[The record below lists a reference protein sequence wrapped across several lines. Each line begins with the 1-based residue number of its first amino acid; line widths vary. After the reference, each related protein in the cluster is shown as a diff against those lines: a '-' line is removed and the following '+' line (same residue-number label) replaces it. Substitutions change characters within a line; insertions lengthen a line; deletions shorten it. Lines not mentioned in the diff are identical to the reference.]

1 MAFHGWRLKW
11 ILFFTALMTLGQN
24 AAISQNINY
33 KTQTFTTADGLPDN
47 QIFDLVEHGDG
58 FVYLLTRSGITR
70 WDGFGFITFPTND
83 PSVSWNSNSL
93 KLTAWGDHYLAII
106 LGGAN
111 YYLTFDTRTGE
122 FEQHKFP
129 VPKAITEP
137 ITWDEERIIYA
148 TSEANQTAI
157 WEMTQQ
163 GSVKLMTLSVSP
175 NKLTGFEIVSNSI
188 WWNANG
194 QFRRL
199 DLTTREIQ
207 SVEFCDE
214 RERKGLFA
222 AGAKHFFFKIATD
235 TAIWCELSISQGL
248 AKFYLWNQTDNC
260 FKFAGTCPNP
270 FPDADFY
277 GLKGSA
283 DSSGHI
289 MFTNYFLRKTSDS
302 GYKNVLYA
310 IRNRKLVKLWEGELT
325 PNVNYPVSVPPARDF
340 RQRFF
345 SLSSNGFTKHVS
357 NSSAFRLLFHNEGDA
372 VPMRGI
378 TGDGSGNFWFATDL
392 KGLFHWDSRTDRI
405 RELRFNQPG
414 LQKPVYQKNL
424 LLDEKG
430 YLWTCESESKF
441 LKIDTASLD
450 VDEFPVGRVRNFLY
464 HKGLIWYTNETDLL
478 LNLDPE
484 TGKNT
489 PVFKQF
495 FPKGAYGTTYLH
507 DLKLGKKS
515 GNLLI
520 CSSEGLHEYNP
531 ETGKLRTFRTDNP
544 LGKNLPTHHF
554 LSIYE
559 DESGNWWLGAND
571 HGLVR
576 FNPATGETQVYDTKA
591 GLCNNRVVSIL
602 PDAQG
607 RLWLGTFNGLSCFNL
622 KEQLF
627 ENFYKIDG
635 LCHEEFNRLSA
646 YLGNDGR
653 MFFGTVNGVNIFH
666 PDEVLA
672 ARANEGTF
680 PLLSAVD
687 FFDKK
692 QGAVT
697 LDFWDGSPVRL
708 GADNRRISLMI
719 AAAHPS
725 VGNPVKFAYL
735 LEGFSNNWVYLPDG
749 QRQIQFEYLPAGRF
763 TLRVKCTNGM
773 GEWSKKELTVPIR
786 VQAFF
791 YQTWWFFL
799 LALSVLSFSVF
810 WFYRMYSK
818 QKLASQRAADLEE
831 LDTLKSRLY
840 TSITHEFR
848 TPLTLILGP
857 VQTLL
862 RRAGSVSTGE
872 LVSNLT
878 HVQNN
883 GQRLLGLVNQI
894 LDLQKLEA
902 GQMQPNYEQGDIMSL
917 LQYLT
922 DSFHSMAAAKHL
934 QLVFTGHPK
943 PFLMDFDK
951 DKLTK
956 IVVNLLSN
964 AIKFTPDGG
973 EVRLTANGE
982 ASFWLEVRDTGI
994 GIRQDNLDNIFD
1006 LFYQVDN
1013 SSTRRGEG
1021 TGIGLTLVKE
1031 LTELMGGHI
1040 SVSSEEGKGA
1050 CFRIELPVRN
1060 EAPLNVSPVHAIEM
1074 QNVEATASISF
1085 LPSENTISGTAPL
1098 VLLVEDNP
1106 DVSAY
1111 IGSCLGREYRI
1122 ENAFD
1127 GKAGMEKAVELV
1139 PDLII
1144 SDVMMPEAD
1153 GFEVCR
1159 FLKNDAR
1166 TSHIP
1171 VILLT
1176 ARAEIRDKL
1185 EGLRRGADA
1194 YLAKPF
1200 YEEELLITVEK
1211 LLRLRQTLQERY
1223 AAITTDAGEGKAS
1236 IHPTQEENDVNFDL
1250 PKEDAFME
1258 QVVNVIRRHLDDPGF
1273 SVEQLTREVGMSNTQ
1288 MFRKL
1293 KALTDLS
1300 ANQLIRRVRL
1310 ERAKELLS
1318 KGNLTVAEIAYQTG
1332 FTDPSYFTR
1341 IFVREVGVQPSE
1353 FRRA

>member
-1 MAFHGWRLKW
+1 MLR
-11 ILFFTALMTLGQN
+11 ILGVS
-24 AAISQNINY
+24 AIFSQNISFIT
-33 KTQTFTTADGLPDN
+33 KTFTTAEGLPDN
-47 QIFDLVEHGDG
+47 QIFDLVEHQDG

-70 WDGFGFITFPTND
+70 WDGFGFITFPADD
-83 PSVSWNSNSL
+83 PSVTWNSNSL
-93 KLTAWGDHYLAII
+93 KLTAWGDNQLAIL

-111 YYLTFDTRTGE
+111 YFIVFDTRTGK
-122 FEQHKFP
+122 FNQHKFP
-129 VPKAITEP
+129 VPKAINDP
-137 ITWDEERIIYA
+137 ITWNEERIIYA
-148 TSEANQTAI
+148 TSEADQTAI
-157 WEMTQQ
+157 WEMTDA
-163 GSVKLMTLSVSP
+163 GSEKLMMLPGSP
-175 NKLTGFEIVSNSI
+175 NELTGFEIIGNIV

-194 QFRRL
+194 QFCRV
-199 DLTTREIQ
+199 DLTTREIK
-207 SVEFCDE
+207 SVEFCDQE
-214 RERKGLFA
+214 AKGMFSTA
-222 AGAKHFFFKIATD
+222 DKHFLFKIAGD
-235 TAIWCELSISQGL
+235 TVIWCELSVSQDL
-248 AKFYLWNQTDNC
+248 ARFYLWNKTDNC
-260 FKFAGTCPNP
+260 FKFAGIYTNP

-289 MFTNYFLRKTSDS
+289 MFTYYFLRKTSES
-302 GYKNVLYA
+302 GYKNVLYE
-310 IRNRKLVKLWEGELT
+310 IRNGKLVKLWEGELT
-325 PNVNYPVSVPPARDF
+325 PNVNYPVSVPSSRDF
-340 RQRFF
+340 KQRFF
-345 SLSSNGFTKHVS
+345 SLSNNGITNQIGKG
-357 NSSAFRLLFHNEGDA
+357 SAFKLLFHNERDA
-372 VPMRGI
+372 VALRGI
-378 TGDGSGNFWFATDL
+378 TGDGSGIFWFATDL
-392 KGLFHWDSRTDRI
+392 KGLFHWDSHTDRVHEI
-405 RELRFNQPG
+405 RFNQPG
-414 LQKPVYQKNL
+414 LQNLVYQKNL

-450 VDEFPVGRVRNFLY
+450 VVEFPIGRVRNFLSC
-464 HKGLIWYTNETDLL
+464 KGLIWYTNETDLL
-478 LNLDPE
+478 LHLDPE
-484 TGKNT
+484 TGKST
-489 PVFKQF
+489 PVFWQF
-495 FPKGAYGTTYLH
+495 FPKRAYGTTYLH

-520 CSSEGLHEYNP
+520 CSSEGLYEYDP

-554 LSIYE
+554 LTIHE
-559 DESGNWWLGAND
+559 DETGNWWLGAND

-576 FNPATGETQVYDTKA
+576 FNPATGETQVYDTRA

-607 RLWLGTFNGLSCFNL
+607 RLWLGTFNGLSCFNP
-622 KEQLF
+622 KQQLF
-627 ENFYKIDG
+627 ENFYKSDG
-635 LCHEEFNRLSA
+635 LCHDEFNRLSA
-646 YLGNDGR
+646 YLADDGR

-680 PLLSAVD
+680 PVLSAVD

-692 QGAVT
+692 HGAVT
-697 LDFWDGSPVRL
+697 INFWDGSPIRL
-708 GADNRRISLMI
+708 GADNRRISVKI
-719 AAAHPS
+719 AAAYPS
-725 VGNPVKFAYL
+725 VGKRVKFAYL
-735 LEGFSNNWVYLPDG
+735 LEGFSDNWVHLPEG
-749 QRQIQFEYLPAGRF
+749 QRQIQFEYFPAGRF
-763 TLRVKCTNGM
+763 LLRVKCTNGM
-773 GEWSKKELTVPIR
+773 GEWSKKELAVPIR

-799 LALSVLSFSVF
+799 LALGVLSFSVF

-818 QKLASQRAADLEE
+818 QKLASQRAVDLEE

-902 GQMQPNYEQGDIMSL
+902 GQMLPNYEQGDIMSL

-922 DSFHSMAAAKHL
+922 DSFHSMAEAKHIRL
-934 QLVFTGHPK
+934 GFTGHPK

-951 DKLTK
+951 DKMTK

-964 AIKFTPDGG
+964 AIKFTPEGG
-973 EVRLTANGE
+973 EVQLTAKGE
-982 ASFWLEVRDTGI
+982 ASFLLEVRDTGI
-994 GIRQDNLDNIFD
+994 GIRQDNLDHIFD

-1040 SVSSEEGKGA
+1040 SVSSEEGKGTR
-1050 CFRIELPVRN
+1050 FRVELPVRN
-1060 EAPLNVSPVHAIEM
+1060 EAPFNVSPVHTVEM
-1074 QNVEATASISF
+1074 QTVEATTSSSF
-1085 LPSENTISGTAPL
+1085 LPSENTVSGSGPL

-1111 IGSCLGREYRI
+1111 IGSCLGSEYRI
-1122 ENAFD
+1122 EYAYD
-1127 GKAGMEKAVELV
+1127 GKAGMEKAIELV
-1139 PDLII
+1139 PDLVI

-1185 EGLRRGADA
+1185 EGLRRGVDA

-1223 AAITTDAGEGKAS
+1223 ANITAEAGEGKAS
-1236 IHPTQEENDVNFDL
+1236 IYATQHESEGSFDL
-1250 PKEDAFME
+1250 QKEDAFME

-1273 SVEQLTREVGMSNTQ
+1273 SVGQLTREVGLSNTQ
-1288 MFRKL
+1288 LFRKL

-1310 ERAKELLS
+1310 EWAKELL
-1318 KGNLTVAEIAYQTG
+1318 KNGNLTIAEIAYQTG

-1341 IFVREVGVQPSE
+1341 IFVREVGVQPTE
-1353 FRRA
+1353 FRRVQL